1 MVFPVVNGM
10 RGIEFGT
17 PGEFREEL
25 NELVIKGIK
34 KATSGTLEWD
44 YQANNEPIEKVG
56 EKLAV
61 LSSEGKH
68 VATIQA
74 TRVELVRFADVSDE
88 FALAEGEGDLS
99 GNDYRASHL
108 RYWSKQGLEI
118 TDDTQIVLLYFE
130 SIEDLIQLP

>member
-1 MVFPVVNGM
+1 MGFPVFNGM

-17 PGEFREEL
+17 PGKFREEL
-25 NELVIKGIK
+25 NDLVLKGIK
-34 KATSGTLEWD
+34 RATSGTLEWD

-74 TRVELVRFADVSDE
+74 TRVEIVRFADVPDE
-88 FALAEGEGDLS
+88 FALAEGEGDFS
-99 GNDYRASHL
+99 GDDYRVSHL
-108 RYWSKQGLEI
+108 RYWSKQGLTI
-118 TDDTQIVLLYFE
+118 TGDTRIVLLYFE
-130 SIEDLIQLP
+130 LLEILL

>member
-1 MVFPVVNGM
+1 MGFPVVNGM

>member
-1 MVFPVVNGM
+1 MGFPVVNGM
-10 RGIEFGT
+10 RAIEFGT

-25 NELVIKGIK
+25 NDLVLKGIK
-34 KATSGTLEWD
+34 RATSGTLEWD

-74 TRVELVRFADVSDE
+74 TRVEIVRFADVPDE

-118 TDDTQIVLLYFE
+118 TDDTKIVLLYFE
-130 SIEDLIQLP
+130 SNEDLILLP

>member
-1 MVFPVVNGM
+1 MGFPVVNGM
-10 RGIEFGT
+10 RAIEFGT

-25 NELVIKGIK
+25 NDLVLKGIK
-34 KATSGTLEWD
+34 RATSGTLEWD

-74 TRVELVRFADVSDE
+74 TRVEPVRFADVSDE

>member
-1 MVFPVVNGM
+1 MGFPVVNGM

-25 NELVIKGIK
+25 NDLVLKGIK

-44 YQANNEPIEKVG
+44 YQANHEPIETIG

-61 LSSEGKH
+61 LNSDGKH
-68 VATIQA
+68 IATIQA
-74 TRVELVRFADVSDE
+74 IKVEVVRFADVPDE

-99 GNDYRASHL
+99 GDDYRTSHL
-108 RYWSKQGLEI
+108 RYWSRQGLEI
-118 TDDTQIVLLYFE
+118 TDDTHIVLLYF
-130 SIEDLIQLP
+130 DLIERIGDER

>member
-74 TRVELVRFADVSDE
+74 TRVDLVRFADVSDE

>member
-1 MVFPVVNGM
+1 MGFPVVNGM

-17 PGEFREEL
+17 PGEFRDEL
-25 NELVIKGIK
+25 NDLVLKGIK
-34 KATSGTLEWD
+34 RATSGTLEWD
-44 YQANNEPIEKVG
+44 YQANDEPIEKVG

-74 TRVELVRFADVSDE
+74 TRVEIVRFADVPDE
-88 FALAEGEGDLS
+88 FALAEGEGDHS
-99 GNDYRASHL
+99 GDDYRVSHL